1 MPRNAQS
8 AYMQVLNGN
17 PNKRTKKQLKK
28 RIKQEEKLQVSAK
41 DMDIPISADAGV
53 KKEYNRILNL
63 FNEADVTTLARYAD
77 LWGEYVA
84 ANRRL
89 KKNGKYHDGKLDPDL
104 GFKLKLSAELDK
116 LAKELGLTPAARAS
130 LAISKKDDEPE
141 KSDDDF

>member
-1 MPRNAQS
+1 MF
-8 AYMQVLNGN
+8 
-17 PNKRTKKQLKK
+17 
-28 RIKQEEKLQVSAK
+28 K
-41 DMDIPISADAGV
+41 DSD
-53 KKEYNRILNL
+53 L

-130 LAISKKDDEPE
+130 LAISKKDDESD